1 VGRRY
6 RVLYGGTRAG
16 KTYAILSFLFALG
29 IKERGLRISVVSL
42 AFPHLR
48 RGALRDFEDMM
59 QRFQVP
65 HTYHKTTH
73 TFLLPSW
80 SMIEFFSIDQSAKV
94 RGAQRDV
101 LFINEAN
108 LIDFDSFSELDV
120 RTRKVVFMDFNPVGR
135 FWLNEFYETH
145 PVRESFIWERFT
157 YRDNPHLSEEQVFA
171 IESRR
176 GDERWWRVYGEGEWG
191 EAAGQAWYNF
201 EVVDELPAD
210 AWLEAVGVDFG
221 FTQSPTAVVS
231 VWRVGGEIYVC
242 EEVYRQ
248 NMRIAELAAV
258 LGRLREA
265 RRIVGDAAQKDIIA
279 QLRKEYSIPIIPAKK
294 IELRSSFAMLNAQK
308 VKIVLPAHNLLR
320 EAYSLSWEGDRLL
333 AADDHAIDA
342 LRYALQTKRE

>member
-1 VGRRY
+1 
-6 RVLYGGTRAG
+6 
-16 KTYAILSFLFALG
+16 
-29 IKERGLRISVVSL
+29 
-42 AFPHLR
+42 
-48 RGALRDFEDMM
+48 
-59 QRFQVP
+59 
-65 HTYHKTTH
+65 
-73 TFLLPSW
+73 
-80 SMIEFFSIDQSAKV
+80 MIEFFSIDQSAKV

-145 PVRESFIWERFT
+145 PARESFIWERFT
-157 YRDNPHLSEEQVFA
+157 YRDNPHLSSEQIFA

-176 GDERWWRVYGEGEWG
+176 GDARWWRVYGEGEWG

-201 EVVDELPAD
+201 EVVDELPSE

-258 LGRLREA
+258 LARLRDA